1 MRIAVLIIGLCL
13 SLAVGIQSFLI
24 AAGGGIGGDK
34 SLSQGGVAGMGVA
47 VLFIIGSAFA
57 LGLPRI
63 AAVVFG
69 LAGLVAFGG
78 ASGSKFT
85 DLQIWGFLSLALAVA
100 SIIGS
105 FGLRKQKREREA
117 EKQLLRDLATK
128 AAGAN
133 QTAS

>member
-1 MRIAVLIIGLCL
+1 
-13 SLAVGIQSFLI
+13 LAVGIQSFLI

-34 SLSQGGVAGMGVA
+34 SLSQGGAAGIGVA

-57 LGLPRI
+57 LGLPRV

-85 DLQIWGFLSLALAVA
+85 DLQIWGSLSLALAVA
-100 SIIGS
+100 SVIGS

-117 EKQLLRDLATK
+117 EKQLLRDLAAK